1 MGRTLR
7 RLVCGDDGDGD
18 GDGGTSLGGASSS
31 SPGGTLVMILQD
43 LSAEELEESFDSIDE
58 VVREGGLS
66 RLSVDCGGG

>member
-1 MGRTLR
+1 
-7 RLVCGDDGDGD
+7 
-18 GDGGTSLGGASSS
+18 
-31 SPGGTLVMILQD
+31 MILQD